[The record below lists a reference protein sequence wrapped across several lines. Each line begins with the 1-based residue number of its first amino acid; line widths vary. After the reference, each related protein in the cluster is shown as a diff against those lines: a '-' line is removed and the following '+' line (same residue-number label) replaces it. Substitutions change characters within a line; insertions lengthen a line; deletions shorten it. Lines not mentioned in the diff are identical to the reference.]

1 MSKWICGLSNNKIE
15 GLGLILVLFAF
26 GWQLLEN
33 DLANLANDV
42 ELYQTHKKIDAIWLV
57 LSDSYT
63 HSPTKNTAAVSMAGY
78 DTLNDSWQ
86 DWEEMKKEKDSVSA
100 QKIRILMI
108 RSVIYLLGSIL
119 IIYSKFRVN
128 PETKLPSILP

>member
-1 MSKWICGLSNNKIE
+1 MSKGICGLSNNKIE
-15 GLGLILVLFAF
+15 GIGLILVLFAF

-42 ELYQTHKKIDAIWLV
+42 DLYQTHKKIDAIWFV

-63 HSPTKNTAAVSMAGY
+63 HSPTKNTAAVSIAEY
-78 DTLNDSWQ
+78 DTLNNSWQ
-86 DWEEMKKEKDSVSA
+86 GWEDMKKEKNSVSSK
-100 QKIRILMI
+100 KIIILMV

-128 PETKLPSILP
+128 PEPKITSILT